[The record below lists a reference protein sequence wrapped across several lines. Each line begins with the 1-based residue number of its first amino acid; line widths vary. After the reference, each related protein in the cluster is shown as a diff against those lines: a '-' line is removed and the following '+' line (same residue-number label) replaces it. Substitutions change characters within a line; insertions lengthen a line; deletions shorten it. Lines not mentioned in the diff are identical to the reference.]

1 MTEIMGERP
10 SIVPIIRKF
19 VPGAMSE
26 HVWVNLKG
34 KSCSFARPV
43 ISRVCDESSR
53 PILLGFALHC
63 RCIGVLHFEPIRRP
77 ERKKTAVV
85 AVALP
90 IVGRAVVVVVPGGI
104 VTTVVGADVWI
115 AKSAFRV
122 INPQISARV
131 G

>member
-77 ERKKTAVV
+77 ERKK
-85 AVALP
+85 LLL
-90 IVGRAVVVVVPGGI
+90 
-104 VTTVVGADVWI
+104 
-115 AKSAFRV
+115 
-122 INPQISARV
+122 
-131 G
+131 